1 MHGRLPIRQSSI
13 KQVKMLYRE
22 SKIQENIICLVRMEN
37 LCTAQ
42 AVLFLL
48 PEMLNTERRS
58 RWQRLRSAAGGGK
71 SEQGLAQ
78 WSAFCENTK
87 QKKAGTARGSVTVN
101 HDAVGSSGA
110 GGSQA
115 NFKAN

>member
-1 MHGRLPIRQSSI
+1 MRGHLPIRQSSI

-22 SKIQENIICLVRMEN
+22 SKIQENIICLVTMVH

-48 PEMLNTERRS
+48 PKMLNAEGQS
-58 RWQRLRSAAGGGK
+58 RWQSLRSAAGGGK

-78 WSAFCENTK
+78 RSAFCENTSRK
-87 QKKAGTARGSVTVN
+87 RREPQEES
-101 HDAVGSSGA
+101 
-110 GGSQA
+110 
-115 NFKAN
+115 

>member
-1 MHGRLPIRQSSI
+1 MRGIRHIRQSSI

-58 RWQRLRSAAGGGK
+58 RWQRLRSADSGGR
-71 SEQGLAQ
+71 SEQVLAQ
-78 WSAFCENTK
+78 RSAFCENTSRK
-87 QKKAGTARGSVTVN
+87 RREPQVEA
-101 HDAVGSSGA
+101 
-110 GGSQA
+110 
-115 NFKAN
+115 